1 MLETCELLWD
11 LNIKLGHGDNIN
23 AKAKTG
29 RKGISKKNN
38 FKFSMKL
45 PNKLQ
50 NIHCFLEGKKKARK
64 K

>member
-23 AKAKTG
+23 AEAKTG

-45 PNKLQ
+45 PNKL
-50 NIHCFLEGKKKARK
+50 
-64 K
+64 